1 MRQTAAGATAFR
13 LAEMSQ
19 DSAHFSLQ
27 PELWAAMMAQSSV
40 PSDVKIHLITD
51 NMTSKL
57 AFTESAHKPNRSET
71 RVAHRA
77 HMDRDAQFRN
87 HHPDSSRATATH
99 QYSHTKEHSLSAC
112 LNRCIDVLL
121 NRAQHTAPKPSTL
134 GTPSSPTAHQERPT
148 RNRRPPPLPPTRT
161 ATQNPRGTPA
171 ITITGRSMAHGPATM
186 RRGAQPGRRTGQEEA
201 FAPSPAHGML
211 DREPG

>member
-1 MRQTAAGATAFR
+1 LQTESNRDLCDKLLQAPQGANFFR

-27 PELWAAMMAQSSV
+27 PELWGAMMAQSSV
-40 PSDVKIHLITD
+40 PADVKIHLITD

-57 AFTESAHKPNRSET
+57 AFTEPAHKPNRSET

-77 HMDRDAQFRN
+77 HMDRDAQFRTR
-87 HHPDSSRATATH
+87 HPDGSRASATH

-121 NRAQHTAPKPSTL
+121 SYAPPELNT
-134 GTPSSPTAHQERPT
+134 
-148 RNRRPPPLPPTRT
+148 PLPNLAHLEHPQAQLLTKNGQHEIGDRRRSLQRELQLQIREEILKSPSITR
-161 ATQNPRGTPA
+161 RGV
-171 ITITGRSMAHGPATM
+171 AHRPATM
-186 RRGAQPGRRTGQEEA
+186 
-201 FAPSPAHGML
+201 
-211 DREPG
+211 